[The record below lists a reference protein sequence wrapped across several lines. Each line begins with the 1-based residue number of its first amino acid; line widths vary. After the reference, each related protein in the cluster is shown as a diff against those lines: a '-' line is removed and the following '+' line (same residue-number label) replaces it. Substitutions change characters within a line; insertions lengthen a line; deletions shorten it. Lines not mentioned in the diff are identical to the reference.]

1 MTQRLYSIEQ
11 ASRYL
16 GGVSPH
22 TLRKRVQTGDVTV
35 TRLGKRTMLSQEE
48 LDRISREGL
57 PLRKADG
64 SRSNS

>member
-1 MTQRLYSIEQ
+1 MRLYSIEQ

-16 GGVSPH
+16 GDVSPH
-22 TLRKRVQTGDVTV
+22 TLRKRVQTGDVIV

-57 PLRKADG
+57 PLRRTNRP
-64 SRSNS
+64 SRRSS